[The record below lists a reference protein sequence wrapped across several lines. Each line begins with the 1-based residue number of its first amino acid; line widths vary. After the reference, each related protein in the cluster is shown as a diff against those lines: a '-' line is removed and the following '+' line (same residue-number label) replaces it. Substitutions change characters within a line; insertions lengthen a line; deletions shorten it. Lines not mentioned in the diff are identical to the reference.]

1 MATNTTKNN
10 NTAKKKKKKNTTTTT
25 TTAITKDKSNKSVS
39 KTLGSLLR
47 HMEGIELIVEL
58 KTGIRIRGKLSS
70 SDEYMNLTL
79 EDAIEEERF
88 HNTIITHEY
97 SYNDDDDDDD
107 DAIDYN
113 NNNYNFNHNNTT
125 IAEEKEKDQEEEDA
139 SNIFSSSLLM
149 SIRGPKIRY
158 IHFPDNADLASL
170 VQTGTERE
178 RAAANKYKRGK
189 RR

>member
-1 MATNTTKNN
+1 MATTTTKNN
-10 NTAKKKKKKNTTTTT
+10 ITAKKKKKNTTTTT
-25 TTAITKDKSNKSVS
+25 TTIITKEKSKSVS

-107 DAIDYN
+107 DDAIDYN
-113 NNNYNFNHNNTT
+113 NNNYNYNHNITT
-125 IAEEKEKDQEEEDA
+125 IEEEKEQEEEDA
-139 SNIFSSSLLM
+139 SKIFSSSLLM

>member
-10 NTAKKKKKKNTTTTT
+10 NTAKKKKKNTTTTT
-25 TTAITKDKSNKSVS
+25 TTITKDKSNKSVS

-97 SYNDDDDDDD
+97 SYNDDDD
-107 DAIDYN
+107 AIDYN

-125 IAEEKEKDQEEEDA
+125 IAEEKEKEKDQEEEDA

>member
-10 NTAKKKKKKNTTTTT
+10 NTAKKKKKNTTTTT
-25 TTAITKDKSNKSVS
+25 ITKDKSKSVS

-125 IAEEKEKDQEEEDA
+125 IADEKDQEEEDA